1 MSPEFHQT
9 KRGQIF
15 FDYQLPKLID
25 NIGRVADGLEKDDKS
40 NFEID
45 PFNDG
50 EKVGYILSHKG
61 SELVRVEENEKEG
74 TVNVYVRETN
84 GQDYSLEL
92 TVNTKEV

>member
-61 SELVRVEENEKEG
+61 LELVRVEENEKEG
-74 TVNVYVRETN
+74 MVNVYVRETN

-92 TVNTKEV
+92 TVSTEEV